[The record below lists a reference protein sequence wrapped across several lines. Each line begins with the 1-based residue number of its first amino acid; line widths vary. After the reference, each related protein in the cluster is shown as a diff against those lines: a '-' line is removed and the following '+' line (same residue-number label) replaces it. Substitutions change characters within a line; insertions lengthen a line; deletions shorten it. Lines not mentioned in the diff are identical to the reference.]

1 MALVFADRV
10 KVRAHTTG
18 LGSFTLDSTVPGF
31 QSFAAGV
38 GNGNETYYGIVDQ
51 VGNWE
56 IGRGTFVAPSTLTRD
71 TVISSSNSG
80 AKVNFPEG
88 GKNVYSTFPASI
100 AQTIVTESVGSF
112 SFVGS
117 TISTTDST
125 SISVAQPTRF
135 FGNVQID
142 GDLTLAGDELVFAN
156 NVIFQSRIEADM
168 QGSVFADDSSK
179 IVDGTTSEI
188 AGTGITAT
196 KFIKF
201 PIYANATARN
211 SALPAGTVE
220 EGMVVYVSDI
230 NKLQINTDSTIT
242 GWADLN

>member
-18 LGSFTLDSTVPGF
+18 LGSFTLADTVPGF
-31 QSFAAGV
+31 QGFSAV
-38 GNGNETYYGIVDQ
+38 GDGNETYYGIVDQ
-51 VGNWE
+51 IGNWE
-56 IGRGTFVAPSTLTRD
+56 IGRGTFTAPSTLTRD
-71 TVISSSNSG
+71 TVISSSNAN
-80 AKVNFPEG
+80 AKVNFPAG

-125 SISVAQPTRF
+125 SISVGQPTRF

-156 NVIFQSRIEADM
+156 NVVFQSRIEADM

-179 IVDGTTSEI
+179 IIDGTNSEI
-188 AGTGITAT
+188 AATGITAT

-201 PIYANATARN
+201 PIYADSTARDA
-211 SALPAGTVE
+211 ALPAGTVE
-220 EGMVVYVSDI
+220 EGMVVYVSDV

-242 GWADLN
+242 GWANLN

>member
-18 LGSFTLDSTVPGF
+18 LGSFTLADTVPGF
-31 QSFAAGV
+31 QSFLAV

-56 IGRGTFVAPSTLTRD
+56 IGRGTFTAPSTLTRD
-71 TVISSSNSG
+71 TVISSSNNNN
-80 AKVNFPEG
+80 KVNFPAG

-135 FGNVQID
+135 FGNVQVD
-142 GDLTLAGDELVFAN
+142 GDLTLSGDQLVFAN
-156 NVIFQSRIEADM
+156 NVVFESRIEADVK
-168 QGSVFADDSSK
+168 GSVFADDSSK
-179 IVDGTTSEI
+179 IIDATNSEVAATSII
-188 AGTGITAT
+188 AN

-201 PIYANATARN
+201 PVYADTAARD
-211 SALPAGTVE
+211 AELPNGEVE

-242 GWADLN
+242 GWANLN